1 MFAKLTFEIMR
12 YKQGRESLFSHVN
25 LGDVN
30 VMHFTLGQESIFCH
44 L

>member
-25 LGDVN
+25 LGDV
-30 VMHFTLGQESIFCH
+30 MHFTLGQESIFCH
-44 L
+44 SIG